1 MKEINVVLVG
11 LGRVGSKFFKE
22 LQQIGS
28 QKINIMGV
36 CEANEQNPLLVE
48 VEAQGV
54 RCFLSYEAAIH
65 ELGEKIDIIIDT
77 SNRPEVKQGLR
88 VLLQETGNKHTVVVP
103 MVVSYMMWYLLPD
116 AEEIPQ
122 AHHQSIGY

>member
-36 CEANEQNPLLVE
+36 CEANEQNPLLAE
-48 VEAQGV
+48 SRGS
-54 RCFLSYEAAIH
+54 RCALFF
-65 ELGEKIDIIIDT
+65 EL
-77 SNRPEVKQGLR
+77 
-88 VLLQETGNKHTVVVP
+88 
-103 MVVSYMMWYLLPD
+103 
-116 AEEIPQ
+116 
-122 AHHQSIGY
+122 